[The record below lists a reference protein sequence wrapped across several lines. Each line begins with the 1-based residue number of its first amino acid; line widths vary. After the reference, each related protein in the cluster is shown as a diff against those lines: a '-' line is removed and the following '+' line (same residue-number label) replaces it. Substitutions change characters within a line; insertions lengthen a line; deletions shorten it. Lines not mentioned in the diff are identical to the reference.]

1 MAAHAPYIMP
11 DGRSLQ
17 TYLHQ
22 EREREQLRRRKAELR
37 GKDLQFAQLL
47 RQRGAASSELE
58 LAELKAM
65 ESAGVRR
72 RRRWINDK
80 TLRDLAGPLSAAD
93 MEAQFKPAPFGNPAA
108 PSALSQAMAPANA
121 ALWENFRNIDPEKE
135 ARVLQKWAAHQRESA
150 PLRQRPHSQ
159 ASLALHR
166 WAAVGKKARAAL
178 KRANAASV
186 MALELQILDFFETA
200 GPGEQLVLPLED
212 GFARLLVHGLAE
224 FYGLLSVSRPDPST
238 NTNNST
244 GASASGG
251 AGGNTCVA
259 VYRRSR
265 PAAGESE
272 LGGGSGPGLD
282 ISLPLGRAAAQP
294 VGAGVGPSPGRRA
307 AGGTA
312 STGPSPARGALAG
325 ASPVRGSGAA
335 AAAVPAGSPAV
346 GAAASPAPTALG
358 TPAVAGAQ
366 QAGGA
371 AQGLSPSPSPSPGRR
386 LPGAGGVSGSSPPPG
401 ARGAGRSTSTGPGAG
416 GGGGG
421 ASESPAAAAA
431 GAVVDHEITCA
442 DVLMA
447 MAEVGQMGLNEETLR
462 RYVATHIHGT
472 LAAEGRQE
480 QQQQRPRSQSQQR
493 RSQPRGRVES

>member
-1 MAAHAPYIMP
+1 MP

-251 AGGNTCVA
+251 AGG
-259 VYRRSR
+259 
-265 PAAGESE
+265 
-272 LGGGSGPGLD
+272 
-282 ISLPLGRAAAQP
+282 
-294 VGAGVGPSPGRRA
+294 
-307 AGGTA
+307 
-312 STGPSPARGALAG
+312 
-325 ASPVRGSGAA
+325 
-335 AAAVPAGSPAV
+335 
-346 GAAASPAPTALG
+346 
-358 TPAVAGAQ
+358 AQ

>member
-1 MAAHAPYIMP
+1 MP
-11 DGRSLQ
+11 DGRSLH

-72 RRRWINDK
+72 RRRWLNDK

-93 MEAQFKPAPFGNPAA
+93 MESQFKPAPFGNPAV
-108 PSALSQAMAPANA
+108 PSALAQAMSPANA

-166 WAAVGKKARAAL
+166 WAAVGRKARAAL
-178 KRANAASV
+178 KRANPASV

-224 FYGLLSVSRPDPST
+224 FYGLLSVSRPDPS
-238 NTNNST
+238 S
-244 GASASGG
+244 SGG
-251 AGGNTCVA
+251 GGGSGANSCVA
-259 VYRRSR
+259 VYRRTR
-265 PAAGESE
+265 PAAAAAGPE
-272 LGGGSGPGLD
+272 LGGGGAGSGLD
-282 ISLPLGRAAAQP
+282 ISLPLGRAAAAA
-294 VGAGVGPSPGRRA
+294 GAGVGVGPSPGRRA
-307 AGGTA
+307 AGGA
-312 STGPSPARGALAG
+312 SSTGPSPARGALAG
-325 ASPVRGSGAA
+325 ASPVRAAGASPAAAGAGSSPSPAAGAA
-335 AAAVPAGSPAV
+335 AG
-346 GAAASPAPTALG
+346 G
-358 TPAVAGAQ
+358 AGAQ
-366 QAGGA
+366 AGAGA
-371 AQGLSPSPSPSPGRR
+371 GLSPSPSPSPGRL
-386 LPGAGGVSGSSPPPG
+386 LPGAGGVGGASPPPG
-401 ARGAGRSTSTGPGAG
+401 ARGGGRSTSTGPGAAG

-421 ASESPAAAAA
+421 GSAPAAA
-431 GAVVDHEITCA
+431 AVVDHEITCA

-447 MAEVGQMGLNEETLR
+447 MAEVGQTGLNEETLR

-472 LAAEGRQE
+472 LAAEGRHE
-480 QQQQRPRSQSQQR
+480 QQQQPRSQSQQR
-493 RSQPRGRVES
+493 RSQPRGRVEA